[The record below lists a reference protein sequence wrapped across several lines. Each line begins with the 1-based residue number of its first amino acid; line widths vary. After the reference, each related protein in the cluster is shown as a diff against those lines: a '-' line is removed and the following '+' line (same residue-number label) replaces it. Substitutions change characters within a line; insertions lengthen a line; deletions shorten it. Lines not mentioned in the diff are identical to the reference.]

1 MRALVSSD
9 VISQRI
15 FILRGHKVML
25 SPHLAELYE
34 VEAKVL
40 IQAVKRNRDR
50 FPADFMFQLTWNEAE
65 ILKSQFVTS
74 RGTAVKSSRSQNVT
88 LKQGKNVK
96 YLPYAFT
103 EQGVAMLSSVLKSK
117 RAVRVN
123 IAIMRAFVRLR
134 EMLSTHKELAFQF
147 KELERKVGK
156 HGEDIQTIFRAIQ
169 RLMTEPEKPKGR
181 MGFYSSRQ
189 EE

>member
-1 MRALVSSD
+1 MHELVSQD
-9 VISQRI
+9 VINQQI

-25 SPHLAELYE
+25 SPHLAEPYG

-40 IQAVKRNRDR
+40 IQAVKRNKDR
-50 FPADFMFQLTWNEAE
+50 FPDDFMFQLTWNEAE

-123 IAIMRAFVRLR
+123 ITIMRAFVRLR
-134 EMLSTHKELAFQF
+134 EILSTHKELAFQF
-147 KELERKVGK
+147 RELERKVGK

-169 RLMTEPEKPKGR
+169 RLVAEPEKPKGR
-181 MGFYSSRQ
+181 MGFYPPG
-189 EE
+189 EEE

>member
-1 MRALVSSD
+1 MHELVSQD
-9 VISQRI
+9 VINQQI

-25 SPHLAELYE
+25 SPHLAEPYG

-40 IQAVKRNRDR
+40 IQAVKRNKDR
-50 FPADFMFQLTWNEAE
+50 FPDDFMFQLTWNEAE

-103 EQGVAMLSSVLKSK
+103 EQGVAMLSSVLKK
-117 RAVRVN
+117 QAGRARQYHDHARVRPVERN
-123 IAIMRAFVRLR
+123 TLNAQRISFSIQGTRA
-134 EMLSTHKELAFQF
+134 Q
-147 KELERKVGK
+147 G
-156 HGEDIQTIFRAIQ
+156 GQTW
-169 RLMTEPEKPKGR
+169 
-181 MGFYSSRQ
+181 
-189 EE
+189 

>member
-1 MRALVSSD
+1 MCALVSSD

-25 SPHLAELYE
+25 SPHLAELYGVE
-34 VEAKVL
+34 VKAL
-40 IQAVKRNRDR
+40 IQTVKRNKDR

-74 RGTAVKSSRSQNVT
+74 RGSAVKSSRSQNVT

-123 IAIMRAFVRLR
+123 IAIMRAFVKLR

-147 KELERKVGK
+147 KELERRVGK
-156 HGEDIQTIFRAIQ
+156 HDEDIQDIFRAIQ
-169 RLMTEPEKPKGR
+169 RLMTEPEKPKAKL
-181 MGFYSSRQ
+181 GFHP
-189 EE
+189 